1 MPASRNP
8 FFIRTAEQ
16 SESDDQFL
24 SLFSLSV
31 LDLLPEDGSWNRL
44 LPIELPPGAGKST
57 LLRLFTP
64 TVLTS
69 IANRRHQSDVAEL
82 ADKLSRLDVIDA
94 NGVQLLGVLVNCK
107 DDFNRLADLFLDQKA
122 QQLLFW
128 ALLHSRLALL
138 TMRAVLQLNGLIY
151 PKDVNLVYLE
161 PRPDGVFRRPDA
173 RTISGKDLFE
183 RAREAEQNIVDS
195 LNRFV
200 PGAYSVDDNSSVD
213 DFFQLLN
220 THRILIEGGKTTK
233 HLLLMFDDAHM
244 LDETQRSALVLELRR
259 HDQSAFAS
267 WMASRLR
274 ALTPPELISEV
285 AHPNREG
292 FTPLTFEKW
301 SPQRMVT
308 WLMEVGD
315 RRAQRAQRD
324 VSSFRACLSN
334 SLETEF
340 IPAVFEKA
348 AESERTRTYD
358 LAEPYGALYG
368 HWLEYWEKRV
378 ADLPPVERAIR
389 WAQLQILMHRRIQSR
404 QGEMVF
410 GPLPTAYIEGSR
422 TDTLDMANVFM
433 AERNGLPY
441 FFGAEKV
448 AQLASS
454 NVDQFLALSAALFD
468 LLLDGG
474 YLGRRHLREL
484 PPSAQH
490 RLIVQESEKYV
501 VGLRTSLP
509 YGYDVFNLVA
519 GIAGLCHE
527 QSWRPNVPVT
537 PGVTGISLQAHERD
551 ALVQGAGP
559 PGTAEGRLVN
569 ALASA
574 VAHNVLVPRPSEG
587 RQDGDRAIFYLN
599 RLACPFFRL
608 PLGFGG
614 YNQRRV
620 SHLLDWMMGALPSH
634 QLGLDVGLPT

>member
-24 SLFSLSV
+24 SFFSASV

-69 IANRRHQSDVAEL
+69 IANRRHQSDFAEL
-82 ADKLSRLDVIDA
+82 AEKLSKLEAIDA
-94 NGVQLLGVLVNCK
+94 NEVQLLGVLVNCK
-107 DDFNRLADLFLDQKA
+107 DDFNRLADLSIAEKA
-122 QQLLFW
+122 QQSLFW

-138 TMRAVLQLNGLIY
+138 TIRAALQLNGLTY
-151 PKDVNLVYLE
+151 PRDVHLVWLE
-161 PRPDGVFRRPDA
+161 PRPDGVLRRPDA
-173 RTISGKDLFE
+173 RTIPGIDLFE
-183 RAREAEQNIVDS
+183 RARKTEQDIVDS

-200 PGAYSVDDNSSVD
+200 PSPNPMDHNSSVD

-220 THRILIEGGKTTK
+220 THRIQIEGGKSTK
-233 HLLLMFDDAHM
+233 HILIMFDDAHM
-244 LDETQRSALVLELRR
+244 LDDTQRAALTLELRR

-267 WMASRLR
+267 WMATRLR
-274 ALTPPELISEV
+274 ALSAPELISEV
-285 AHPNREG
+285 VHPNREG
-292 FTPLTFEKW
+292 FTPLSFERW
-301 SPQRMVT
+301 SPQRMET

-324 VSSFRACLSN
+324 VSSFEACISN

-340 IPAVFEKA
+340 SPSVLEEAANAEKNRA
-348 AESERTRTYD
+348 YE
-358 LAEPYGALYG
+358 LAEPFGILYN

-378 ADLPPVERAIR
+378 EEMTPVERAIR
-389 WAQLQILMHRRIQSR
+389 WAQIQILMHRRIQNR
-404 QGEMVF
+404 QGELVF
-410 GPLPTAYIEGSR
+410 EPLPTVYIDNPR
-422 TDTLDMANVFM
+422 PDTLDMANIFM
-433 AERNGLPY
+433 SQRNKLPY
-441 FFGAEKV
+441 YFGAEKV

-454 NVDQFLALSAALFD
+454 NVDQFLSLSAALFD

-490 RLIVQESEKYV
+490 RLIVQESENYV
-501 VGLRTSLP
+501 AGLGASLP
-509 YGYDVFNLVA
+509 YGYDVYNLVA
-519 GIAGLCHE
+519 GIADLCHE
-527 QSWRPNVPVT
+527 QSWRPNVPIT
-537 PGVTGISLQAHERD
+537 PGVTGISIQAHEWD
-551 ALVQGAGP
+551 QLIEMAGSS
-559 PGTAEGRLVN
+559 GTPEGRLVN

-574 VAHNVLVPRPSEG
+574 LAHNVLVPRPTEG
-587 RQDGDRAIFYLN
+587 RRDGDRAVFYLN
-599 RLACPFFRL
+599 RLVCPAFGL
-608 PLGFGG
+608 PLGVGG

-620 SHLLDWMMGALPSH
+620 SHLLDWMMGTSQSH
-634 QLGLDVGLPT
+634 QLELDVNLPA

>member
-24 SLFSLSV
+24 SFFSASV

-69 IANRRHQSDVAEL
+69 IANRRHQSDFAEL
-82 ADKLSRLDVIDA
+82 AEKLSKLEAIDA
-94 NGVQLLGVLVNCK
+94 NEVQLLGVLVNCK
-107 DDFNRLADLFLDQKA
+107 DDFNRLADLSIAEKA
-122 QQLLFW
+122 QQSLFW

-138 TMRAVLQLNGLIY
+138 TIRAALQLNGLTY
-151 PKDVNLVYLE
+151 PRDVHLVWLE
-161 PRPDGVFRRPDA
+161 PRPDGVLRRPDA
-173 RTISGKDLFE
+173 RTIPGKDLFE
-183 RAREAEQNIVDS
+183 RARKTEQDIVDS

-200 PGAYSVDDNSSVD
+200 PSPNPMDHNSSVD

-220 THRILIEGGKTTK
+220 THRIQIEGGKSTK
-233 HLLLMFDDAHM
+233 HILIMFDDAHM
-244 LDETQRSALVLELRR
+244 LDDTQRAALTLELRR

-267 WMASRLR
+267 WMATRLR
-274 ALTPPELISEV
+274 ALSAPELISEV
-285 AHPNREG
+285 VHPNREG
-292 FTPLTFEKW
+292 FTPLSFERW
-301 SPQRMVT
+301 SPQRMET

-324 VSSFRACLSN
+324 VSSFEACISN

-340 IPAVFEKA
+340 SPSVLEEAANAEKNRA
-348 AESERTRTYD
+348 YE
-358 LAEPYGALYG
+358 LAEPFGILYN

-378 ADLPPVERAIR
+378 EEMTPVERAIR
-389 WAQLQILMHRRIQSR
+389 WAQIQILMHRRIQNR
-404 QGEMVF
+404 QGELVF
-410 GPLPTAYIEGSR
+410 EPLPTVYIDNPR
-422 TDTLDMANVFM
+422 PDTLDMANIFM
-433 AERNGLPY
+433 SQRNKLPY
-441 FFGAEKV
+441 YFGAEKV

-454 NVDQFLALSAALFD
+454 NVDQFLSLSAALFD

-490 RLIVQESEKYV
+490 RLIVQESENYV
-501 VGLRTSLP
+501 AGLGASLP
-509 YGYDVFNLVA
+509 YGYDVYNLVA
-519 GIAGLCHE
+519 GIADLCHE
-527 QSWRPNVPVT
+527 QSWRPNVPIT
-537 PGVTGISLQAHERD
+537 PGVTGISIQAHEWD
-551 ALVQGAGP
+551 QLIEMAGSS
-559 PGTAEGRLVN
+559 GTPEGRLVN

-574 VAHNVLVPRPSEG
+574 LAHNVLVPRPTEG
-587 RQDGDRAIFYLN
+587 RRDGDRAVFYLN
-599 RLACPFFRL
+599 RLVCPAFGL
-608 PLGFGG
+608 PLGVGG

-620 SHLLDWMMGALPSH
+620 SHLLDWMMGTSQSH
-634 QLGLDVGLPT
+634 QLELDVSLPA